1 MRKRWSK
8 AGILVEEAIAVV
20 LQEVMRPNSM
30 LAIRPAECS
39 RARQGGGYV
48 RLPRTSAVGL
58 NTGSFL
64 HLGFKQ
70 SNCFSDVLL
79 VYNTRNVF
87 VQRGWLTWSVL
98 VV

>member
-64 HLGFKQ
+64 HLGLNKAI
-70 SNCFSDVLL
+70 
-79 VYNTRNVF
+79 VF
-87 VQRGWLTWSVL
+87 LMSYWFTTLEMSLSKGVG
-98 VV
+98 